1 MKHDIFEFNAI
12 GMTWRDRAWRVAFL
26 LFCVG
31 VLAYDLFIGRP
42 G

>member
-1 MKHDIFEFNAI
+1 MKHDIFEFGRHMGWTAI
-12 GMTWRDRAWRVAFL
+12 VWRVALL

-31 VLAYDLFIGRP
+31 ALAYDLFIGRP

>member
-1 MKHDIFEFNAI
+1 MKHDIFEFN
-12 GMTWRDRAWRVAFL
+12 MTTMTRYDRAWRIAL
-26 LFCVG
+26 LLALIG